1 MAEKTQTVAFIDYF
15 SGLQDPRQAGKVLF
29 PLGEI
34 MLLMLCGVLAGA
46 EGFVEIVRWGEI
58 NLDFLRRFLPYEK
71 GIPSHDA
78 VNDLFNA
85 LDHDAFSDSFVA
97 WAQGLRAVDEGVSK
111 DDVVAIDGKTSRRT
125 GDARKGRP
133 ALHMV
138 SAWASRQQLVLG
150 QEAVADKENEII
162 AIPRLLKMLELK
174 GALVTIDAMGCQK
187 EIARTIRDEG
197 ADYLLPVKGNQA
209 SLEEDL
215 ALFFTEQR
223 AADFADAE
231 ALYHETVDNDH
242 GRLEVRR
249 HWSTDDIAWL
259 KARHDWSGLASVGMV
274 EREVENRSRTEA
286 TRHLYICSLP
296 ADAVLLARATRAHWG
311 IENRLHWVL
320 DVIFHDDLC
329 RLRTGFGP
337 QNFAVVRHIALNLL
351 KKAKTKGKHSLN
363 VTRKMAAWS
372 SDFLETVIR
381 GTMNRSRIPL
391 PGGNVKRFVSGRRG
405 SALPGLSF
413 RE

>member
-381 GTMNRSRIPL
+381 GTT
-391 PGGNVKRFVSGRRG
+391 
-405 SALPGLSF
+405 
-413 RE
+413 

>member
-274 EREVENRSRTEA
+274 EREVENRGRTEA

-311 IENRLHWVL
+311 IENRLHWVF

-381 GTMNRSRIPL
+381 GTT
-391 PGGNVKRFVSGRRG
+391 
-405 SALPGLSF
+405 
-413 RE
+413 

>member
-85 LDHDAFSDSFVA
+85 LDHDAFRDSFVA

-209 SLEEDL
+209 SPRGGPGAVLH
-215 ALFFTEQR
+215 R
-223 AADFADAE
+223 AA
-231 ALYHETVDNDH
+231 
-242 GRLEVRR
+242 GRGLRR
-249 HWSTDDIAWL
+249 CRGPL
-259 KARHDWSGLASVGMV
+259 
-274 EREVENRSRTEA
+274 SR
-286 TRHLYICSLP
+286 
-296 ADAVLLARATRAHWG
+296 D
-311 IENRLHWVL
+311 
-320 DVIFHDDLC
+320 
-329 RLRTGFGP
+329 
-337 QNFAVVRHIALNLL
+337 
-351 KKAKTKGKHSLN
+351 
-363 VTRKMAAWS
+363 
-372 SDFLETVIR
+372 R
-381 GTMNRSRIPL
+381 GQ
-391 PGGNVKRFVSGRRG
+391 
-405 SALPGLSF
+405 
-413 RE
+413 

>member
-85 LDHDAFSDSFVA
+85 LDHDAFRDSFVA

-381 GTMNRSRIPL
+381 EQHEPFKRFPWSL
-391 PGGNVKRFVSGRRG
+391 PGPAAGLRG
-405 SALPGLSF
+405 GGSMG
-413 RE
+413 

>member
-85 LDHDAFSDSFVA
+85 LDHDAFRDSFVA

-320 DVIFHDDLC
+320 NVIFHDDLC

-381 GTMNRSRIPL
+381 GTT
-391 PGGNVKRFVSGRRG
+391 
-405 SALPGLSF
+405 
-413 RE
+413 

>member
-1 MAEKTQTVAFIDYF
+1 M
-15 SGLQDPRQAGKVLF
+15 
-29 PLGEI
+29 
-34 MLLMLCGVLAGA
+34 
-46 EGFVEIVRWGEI
+46 
-58 NLDFLRRFLPYEK
+58 
-71 GIPSHDA
+71 
-78 VNDLFNA
+78 
-85 LDHDAFSDSFVA
+85 
-97 WAQGLRAVDEGVSK
+97 
-111 DDVVAIDGKTSRRT
+111 VAIDGKTSRRT

-351 KKAKTKGKHSLN
+351 KKAKDQGKTQPQRHS
-363 VTRKMAAWS
+363 
-372 SDFLETVIR
+372 
-381 GTMNRSRIPL
+381 
-391 PGGNVKRFVSGRRG
+391 
-405 SALPGLSF
+405 
-413 RE
+413 

>member
-85 LDHDAFSDSFVA
+85 LDHDAFRDSFVA

-381 GTMNRSRIPL
+381 GTT
-391 PGGNVKRFVSGRRG
+391 
-405 SALPGLSF
+405 
-413 RE
+413 

>member
-1 MAEKTQTVAFIDYF
+1 MSSADFVN
-15 SGLQDPRQAGKVLF
+15 GL
-29 PLGEI
+29 LGEI

-296 ADAVLLARATRAHWG
+296 ADAVLLRATRAHWG

-381 GTMNRSRIPL
+381 GTT
-391 PGGNVKRFVSGRRG
+391 
-405 SALPGLSF
+405 
-413 RE
+413 

>member
-85 LDHDAFSDSFVA
+85 LDHDAFRDSFVA

-351 KKAKTKGKHSLN
+351 KKAKTKEKHSLN

-381 GTMNRSRIPL
+381 GTT
-391 PGGNVKRFVSGRRG
+391 
-405 SALPGLSF
+405 
-413 RE
+413 

>member
-1 MAEKTQTVAFIDYF
+1 M
-15 SGLQDPRQAGKVLF
+15 G
-29 PLGEI
+29 
-34 MLLMLCGVLAGA
+34 
-46 EGFVEIVRWGEI
+46 
-58 NLDFLRRFLPYEK
+58 
-71 GIPSHDA
+71 
-78 VNDLFNA
+78 
-85 LDHDAFSDSFVA
+85 
-97 WAQGLRAVDEGVSK
+97 
-111 DDVVAIDGKTSRRT
+111 
-125 GDARKGRP
+125 
-133 ALHMV
+133 
-138 SAWASRQQLVLG
+138 QQLVLG

-274 EREVENRSRTEA
+274 EREVENRGRTEA

-311 IENRLHWVL
+311 IENRLHWVF

-381 GTMNRSRIPL
+381 GTT
-391 PGGNVKRFVSGRRG
+391 
-405 SALPGLSF
+405 
-413 RE
+413 